1 MVIRLVLDII
11 EITQSLFLAII
22 NIGTEWNWVMD

>member
-11 EITQSLFLAII
+11 EITQLLFLAII
-22 NIGTEWNWVMD
+22 NTGTEWNWVMD